1 MPVAALERPSTERA
15 RARSRR
21 DTKINIRVETET
33 RDLIDKAAAV
43 LGKSRSDFMVESARQ
58 HAIDVLLDQRLF
70 VLDSAQYDEFVQ
82 VLDNPPAPNAK
93 LKALMK
99 RRPAWEK

>member
-1 MPVAALERPSTERA
+1 MSAAVLERPSPERV

-21 DTKINIRVETET
+21 DTTINIRMETET

-70 VLDSAQYDEFVQ
+70 VLNSDQYDAFVKA
-82 VLDNPPAPNAK
+82 LDNPPAPNAK

-99 RRPAWEK
+99 RRPVWEK